1 MAKITVKKETKTG
14 EWVENLTYSF
24 RPKLDKNGA
33 INYKLALQYLT
44 RIIDQDLPN
53 FEFILNLASFA
64 TTNKLSD
71 KQRYEAIKIIQYYI
85 DRGIL

>member
-1 MAKITVKKETKTG
+1 MAKTTFEKGKKTG

-24 RPKLDKNGA
+24 RPNLDKNGV
-33 INYKLALQYLT
+33 INYKLALQYLA

-64 TTNKLSD
+64 TTNKLSN
-71 KQRYEAIKIIQYYI
+71 KQRYEADKIIQYYE
-85 DRGIL
+85 DRGVL